1 LTSMV
6 PRLIDRPLYEVARS
20 EDVMSSYAPIG
31 RAHEQFVKLVERAAQ
46 PMGTVVYVDLTEQL
60 IEVAGKFVT
69 YALYPESAYSVM
81 LSRSKSKCKISV
93 GYNPWSP
100 IARTHNIAA
109 ICERYGG
116 GGHPVVGA
124 VSLPGDKVS
133 EARALARSIAE
144 ELQV

>member
-1 LTSMV
+1 MV
-6 PRLIDRPLYEVARS
+6 PRLIEQPLYDVARS
-20 EDVMSSYAPIG
+20 EDVISAYAPIG

-46 PMGTVVYVDLTEQL
+46 PMGAVVYVDLSEQL

-93 GYNPWSP
+93 GYNPWSAIP
-100 IARTHNIAA
+100 RTHNIAA

-124 VSLPGDKVS
+124 VSLPGDKVA